1 MEILS
6 QIDAELQKDLL
17 NFVKEQD
24 EKSKNGKVVFG
35 DYLLNDLLKM
45 LISGKCK
52 ITGLMKPRQVQRQE
66 LCLRQKTQYTIS
78 RGMP

>member
-1 MEILS
+1 MGILE

-24 EKSKNGKVVFG
+24 EKSKNGKLVFG
-35 DYLLNDLLKM
+35 DYLLKELLKD

-52 ITGLMKPRQVQRQE
+52 ITGTVTDHGKGKLYVEYSFKE
-66 LCLRQKTQYTIS
+66 GETND
-78 RGMP
+78 

>member
-1 MEILS
+1 MGILE
-6 QIDAELQKDLL
+6 QLDAELQKDLL

-24 EKSKNGKVVFG
+24 EKAKNGKIVFG

-52 ITGLMKPRQVQRQE
+52 ITGTVTDHKEGKLFIEYSFKNN
-66 LCLRQKTQYTIS
+66 KK
-78 RGMP
+78 

>member
-1 MEILS
+1 MGILA

-24 EKSKNGKVVFG
+24 EKSKNGKVIFG

-45 LISGKCK
+45 LISGECK
-52 ITGLMKPRQVQRQE
+52 ITGTLTDNKKGKLYVE
-66 LCLRQKTQYTIS
+66 YSFKK
-78 RGMP
+78 GENDD

>member
-1 MEILS
+1 MSILS
-6 QIDAELQKDLL
+6 QIDVELHKGLL

-52 ITGLMKPRQVQRQE
+52 ITGTVTDHNNGKLYVEYSFKDGDT
-66 LCLRQKTQYTIS
+66 K
-78 RGMP
+78 

>member
-1 MEILS
+1 MGILA

-24 EKSKNGKVVFG
+24 EKSKSGKVVFG

-45 LISGKCK
+45 LISGECK
-52 ITGLMKPRQVQRQE
+52 ITGVCTDHEKGKLYVEYSFKE
-66 LCLRQKTQYTIS
+66 GKKDD
-78 RGMP
+78 

>member
-1 MEILS
+1 MGILE

-35 DYLLNDLLKM
+35 DYLLKELLKD
-45 LISGKCK
+45 LISGRCK
-52 ITGLMKPRQVQRQE
+52 ITGTVTDHKKGKLYVEYSFKE
-66 LCLRQKTQYTIS
+66 GETND
-78 RGMP
+78 